1 MATVT
6 TDRTDTRND
15 ASLAQLVGGILTD
28 VQELTQKQIELFKV
42 EIRDNVEKA
51 KGIGALFAAG
61 LATATVACLL
71 LGIAASLGLMVMFPA
86 LPGWAAYGIVA
97 LVLAAAA
104 GVLFG
109 VCKQKLDSF
118 SVLPKQAVEAL
129 EENLE
134 WKTEPK

>member
-1 MATVT
+1 MATGT
-6 TDRTDTRND
+6 TDTTETRND
-15 ASLAQLVGGILTD
+15 TSLAQLVGGILTD
-28 VQELTQKQIELFKV
+28 VQDLTHKQIELFKV

-61 LATATVACLL
+61 LATATVAGIL
-71 LGIAASLGLMVMFPA
+71 LGIAAALGLIAIFPA

-97 LVLAAAA
+97 LVLAAVA

>member
-1 MATVT
+1 MATIT
-6 TDRTDTRND
+6 TDTTETRND
-15 ASLAQLVGGILTD
+15 TSLAQLVGGILTD
-28 VQELTQKQIELFKV
+28 VQELTRKQIELFKV

-51 KGIGALFAAG
+51 KGIGALFAVG
-61 LATATVACLL
+61 VATATVACIL
-71 LGIAASLGLMVMFPA
+71 LGIAAALGLMAIFPS

-97 LVLAAAA
+97 LILAAVA

-109 VCKQKLDSF
+109 VCKQQLDSF

-134 WKTEPK
+134 WKTER